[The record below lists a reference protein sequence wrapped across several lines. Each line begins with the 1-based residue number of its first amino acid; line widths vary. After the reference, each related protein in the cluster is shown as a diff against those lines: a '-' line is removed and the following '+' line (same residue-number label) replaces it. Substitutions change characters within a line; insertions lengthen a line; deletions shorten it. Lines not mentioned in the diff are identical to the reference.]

1 MNLPSEE
8 NSIFVS
14 SNKENQSA
22 VISSPFFNGRK
33 YFEYSAAYK
42 EAGDRLVSAALE
54 DQSLFMAISIYPIV
68 FLYRQFIELYIKDL
82 LLKHSTNF
90 INDKSLR
97 RSHDIYNLWKS
108 LLEIIQQK
116 RLSYPNVFTT
126 DNVINALIGADAYLA
141 ELSIVDRESM
151 AFRYPDDKT
160 HKKDYF
166 PNEITI
172 DLCNLK
178 ERINELSNLF
188 VFIEKRLDET
198 DPK

>member
-1 MNLPSEE
+1 MVTQFYYR
-8 NSIFVS
+8 IV
-14 SNKENQSA
+14 A
-22 VISSPFFNGRK
+22 VDSFI
-33 YFEYSAAYK
+33 
-42 EAGDRLVSAALE
+42 L
-54 DQSLFMAISIYPIV
+54 LFQLHFTTCV
-68 FLYRQFIELYIKDL
+68 KDL

-97 RSHDIYNLWKS
+97 RSHDIYYLWKS
-108 LLEIIQQK
+108 FREIIKQK

-178 ERINELSNLF
+178 ERINELANLF

>member
-14 SNKENQSA
+14 SYKENQSA

-82 LLKHSTNF
+82 FANCNRKLKQ
-90 INDKSLR
+90 I
-97 RSHDIYNLWKS
+97 
-108 LLEIIQQK
+108 
-116 RLSYPNVFTT
+116 
-126 DNVINALIGADAYLA
+126 
-141 ELSIVDRESM
+141 
-151 AFRYPDDKT
+151 
-160 HKKDYF
+160 
-166 PNEITI
+166 
-172 DLCNLK
+172 
-178 ERINELSNLF
+178 
-188 VFIEKRLDET
+188 
-198 DPK
+198 